1 MPSHDKN
8 FKTFIKA
15 IRYCEQTFFIP
26 ITGKQYLSAAITLPE
41 QTKSKP
47 VPGVLFC
54 HGFTGNRIETR
65 RLFVLLSRQLA
76 QAGIAS
82 LRFDYRGSGES
93 SGNFEDF
100 AVLEYIADAMEA
112 LQWLQKN
119 AKIDRKRIGVL
130 GFSLGGCVASY
141 LAGKV
146 PEALKVLVLWAPVAS
161 GKAVFEHI
169 YHKRLTQHH
178 YTLESRKPFIID
190 LEGFPVSSKFLR
202 NLVRLKPVNQLKQVN
217 CAVLICQGSADDIVP
232 VSQAEEYFNSLKRW
246 YKQVQLHIISGAT
259 HSFNSLLHIKEL
271 LDKTTDW
278 FRQHL

>member
-8 FKTFIKA
+8 YKTFIKA
-15 IRYCEQTFFIP
+15 KRYCEKTFYIP
-26 ITGKQYLSAAITLPE
+26 ITGGQYLSAAITIPE
-41 QTKSKP
+41 QKKSKP

-93 SGNFEDF
+93 SGNFEAF
-100 AVLEYIADAMEA
+100 TVREYIADAMQA

-146 PEALKVLVLWAPVAS
+146 PKELKAIVLWAPVAS
-161 GKAVFEHI
+161 GKAVFEQI
-169 YHKRLTQHH
+169 YHKRLTQHQ
-178 YTLESRKPFIID
+178 YTLESRKPFVID

-202 NLVRLKPVNQLKQVN
+202 NLARLSPVYQLMQVN
-217 CAVLICQGSADDIVP
+217 CPVLICQGSTDDIVP
-232 VSQAEEYFNSLKRW
+232 VSQAEEYFHSLKRW
-246 YKQVQLHIISGAT
+246 HKQVQLYVINGAT